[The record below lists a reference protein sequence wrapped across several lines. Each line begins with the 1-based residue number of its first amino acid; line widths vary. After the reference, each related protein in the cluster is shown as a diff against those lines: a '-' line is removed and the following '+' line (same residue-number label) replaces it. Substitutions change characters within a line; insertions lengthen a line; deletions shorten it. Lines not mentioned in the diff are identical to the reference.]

1 MSNLEEL
8 WQNLITYEDINQICY
23 ECGDDNVRKMG
34 LRSSKNQ
41 MWEGDQKSLDS
52 NEGEPPKLTEKDIL
66 ESIDPDEELNIWW
79 YTITL
84 GAMKKKLA
92 MKEITIFNDQN
103 NGNNQEPELSEEARR
118 EKIAKI
124 KANPEYKEAKKKF
137 LKNLQKNVAQQY
149 LEHRAN
155 KDLDN
160 EKAKKNPYFLTT
172 QFLFWEE
179 QNFQENQDLI
189 AQMFSN
195 QVFQKLTLPP
205 LIKEYKKIISKKISL
220 PKGEQQEK
228 LKKALNNISAET
240 IQDLPKI
247 LETEEDEETR
257 SWTKALI
264 KDFLSRLIDKETL
277 EEYCHNLFLQSL
289 GETTEKT
296 GKNFKEKIEKIK
308 KEDKELTFIN
318 TQSSVPK
325 DSNKGKEKDQ
335 KNPEETQKTL
345 VFQECSGKDLLNQAL
360 KENSDF
366 KASVKNLKDID
377 FQIKIREEL
386 REIYNQKGIDNIKNQ
401 ITNFLTQFSKENNI
415 TPPLTQNDIINEDD
429 IEDTIVNYTPPK
441 ITIPTFEWYENANQ
455 VTKSINK
462 TIKDII
468 ENEQKRIKKHIKKQ
482 PENKIEQKI
491 NKETIANIID
501 EIKDQFWKLQYAKT
515 FNINAE
521 QGIKFEKNQL
531 ILQGNFN
538 GTETNIVYDL
548 DTWEVKI
555 STTLSYDNEAF
566 TFNNKKHYISLFNL
580 KNFKEYKTQ
589 YFEAIKENIK
599 QWKTPEETKIESETI
614 NNKGLTELEMNITKN
629 ELYHHLLEIF
639 KNTKGETFDSI
650 TKINDPDLFQFYQD
664 INDTIK
670 TPEDADKMNQI
681 ITNIET
687 ITNFNQGGINLQKD
701 KEQMG
706 NRESSQII
714 TKLFN
719 NEKLLKDKEN
729 LNEKKDFSTNSIV
742 LLLKHFIRPKNDQ
755 EKEFRF
761 DDIQKLVDIRK
772 QGTKEEIQKRENN
785 ILGIE
790 TNDWEYQTY
799 QKTDLSDYLKKQ

>member
-8 WQNLITYEDINQICY
+8 WQNLITYEDINQINKICNG
-23 ECGDDNVRKMG
+23 CGDEAVKDMKFKQAVEI
-34 LRSSKNQ
+34 S
-41 MWEGDQKSLDS
+41 
-52 NEGEPPKLTEKDIL
+52 EPSLTEKDIL

-84 GAMKKKLA
+84 RAMKKKLA

-124 KANPEYKEAKKKF
+124 KANPEYEKKKEEL
-137 LKNLQKNVAQQY
+137 LKKLQKNVAQQY

-228 LKKALNNISAET
+228 LKKALNNISAES
-240 IQDLPKI
+240 IQNLPKI

-257 SWTKALI
+257 SWTKELI
-264 KDFLSRLIDKETL
+264 KYFLSCLIDKETL

-296 GKNFKEKIEKIK
+296 GKNFKEKIK
-308 KEDKELTFIN
+308 KGDKELTFIN
-318 TQSSVPK
+318 TQSSVPGGNENK
-325 DSNKGKEKDQ
+325 KGSNKGKEKDQ
-335 KNPEETQKTL
+335 KNPEETPKTL

-366 KASVKNLKDID
+366 KASVENLKDID

-386 REIYNQKGIDNIKNQ
+386 REIYNQKGIDNIKTQ

-429 IEDTIVNYTPPK
+429 IEDTIVNHTPPK

-455 VTKSINK
+455 VTKRINK

-482 PENKIEQKI
+482 PENKIEQEI

-538 GTETNIVYDL
+538 GTETNIIYDL
-548 DTWEVKI
+548 DTWAVKI
-555 STTLSYDNEAF
+555 STTLCYDNEAF
-566 TFNNKKHYISLFNL
+566 TFNNQEHYISLFNL
-580 KNFKEYKTQ
+580 KNFKEYQTQ

-681 ITNIET
+681 ITDIEA

-742 LLLKHFIRPKNDQ
+742 LLLKHFIRRKNDQ